1 LQATADF
8 AARTRITA
16 GPKALR
22 PGANESAII
31 IDRDQA
37 RAKVRA
43 HSRGN
48 GNERLPPSE
57 RMIVLLDPFEDEGF
71 LHR

>member
-1 LQATADF
+1 LLATADF

-31 IDRDQA
+31 IDCDQA

-43 HSRGN
+43 HSRENGN
-48 GNERLPPSE
+48 GRLPRFE
-57 RMIVLLDPFEDEGF
+57 CMIVLLDLFEDEGF